1 MLVPKTRHQ
10 ACCDLYG
17 DEPDNWHDQSNFIY
31 FYRLILEVF
40 NCQNLNT
47 ELLKQVGWGKSNVAP
62 EQRMRLKGES
72 LSAAGTSLVLL
83 DLRHPQQIPLTRT
96 GLWQTT
102 LFQRNSI
109 FKKYPPTYFK
119 QITEGK

>member
-1 MLVPKTRHQ
+1 MEMNQITGMIK
-10 ACCDLYG
+10 
-17 DEPDNWHDQSNFIY
+17 QSHFIY
-31 FYRLILEVF
+31 FYSLILEVC

-47 ELLKQVGWGKSNVAP
+47 ELLKQVGWGRSNVAP

-72 LSAAGTSLVLL
+72 LSAAGICLVLL

-96 GLWQTT
+96 GLRQTT

-109 FKKYPPTYFK
+109 LEK
-119 QITEGK
+119 